1 VTTIVSESQR
11 ADELGRAAR
20 RSDARDG
27 PAGPYQEIL
36 AELAHDL
43 EKPLAVIRAHAPLL
57 DRTLERSDGLDA
69 AELRRDL
76 VRIQAAS
83 ARLMLLLD
91 DLVDA
96 GAEAAGGVPALAPR
110 PTDLVRLAREVAA
123 RHQRATDRHLLRVE
137 SAADAIAGVWDPG
150 RLERALSNLVSNAIK
165 FSPDGGDVVLT
176 LWRSRDG
183 VVLSVRDRGLG
194 IPADDLE
201 RVFDRFHR
209 AANVVGRIAGTGL
222 GLPIVRR
229 IAEQHGGRT
238 YVAWSGTGDGTE
250 VVLRLPLGPVA
261 KDVAG
266 AASQH
271 AAIDRAG
278 ARGA

>member
-1 VTTIVSESQR
+1 MTTIVSKAPR
-11 ADELGRAAR
+11 ADELGR
-20 RSDARDG
+20 
-27 PAGPYQEIL
+27 PAGPYQAIL

-43 EKPLAVIRAHAPLL
+43 EKPLAVIRGHAPLL

-76 VRIQAAS
+76 ARIQAES

-91 DLVDA
+91 DLVEA
-96 GAEAAGGVPALAPR
+96 GAEAAGGEPALAPR
-110 PTDLVRLAREVAA
+110 PTDLVRLAREVVA

-137 SAADAIAGVWDPG
+137 SAADAIVGVWDPG
-150 RLERALSNLVSNAIK
+150 CLERALSNLLSNAVK
-165 FSPDGGDVVLT
+165 FSPDGGDVVLS

-183 VVLSVRDRGLG
+183 VVSSVRDRGLG
-194 IPADDLE
+194 IPTDDLE

-222 GLPIVRR
+222 GLPFVRR